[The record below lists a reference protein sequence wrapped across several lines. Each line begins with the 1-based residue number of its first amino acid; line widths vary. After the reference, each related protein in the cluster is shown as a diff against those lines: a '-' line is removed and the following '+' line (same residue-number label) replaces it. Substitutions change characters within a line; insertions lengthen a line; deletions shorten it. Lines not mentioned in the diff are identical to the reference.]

1 MSADKKARSAL
12 ARGNEVSDSS
22 TIPKDPPGNKAS
34 RSGIDSQQAMSANA
48 SQAMLG
54 INNNNGRATISSD
67 WRAHARP
74 VPTEAG
80 MAVGPDSP
88 LANVTR
94 VTGAGPGAIYA
105 PTVRRATNASL
116 LSNSSYGDYD
126 AYSSNLPIS
135 PTLLTDRGSNAA
147 LAASIMDPRA
157 AGTSVTHT
165 HNDRL
170 LFNRLQNATAG
181 PTSIGTHNGPN
192 NTANAGYGTGAV
204 TGGGALAALNAGPP
218 VGPSGAQ
225 AGVHNPLAEMTNFQ
239 SPQAGSFQVATRAPS
254 AYSVSEYSN
263 VSAFGYY
270 GFDAADEGADEHS
283 PTVIQGGSQA
293 GGLSLM
299 DYAYCIPRGNGNFT
313 PLIPAD
319 MLPGLR
325 DIPATIRDTTHVQV
339 LECPHGMAPNGR
351 SYYMQSIELSVSR
364 PLLFLLLDFILLSFG
379 FSVGQSTVYC
389 VLPSLEPCC
398 ICRLVYCMLMP
409 SSRQSYIYTCLS
421 QDRFRAPKI
430 QFRWIASSFSLYPFP
445 KPLLVFFRALAD
457 FLSTAESTRT
467 YISGLD

>member
-22 TIPKDPPGNKAS
+22 TIPKEPHGSTVN
-34 RSGIDSQQAMSANA
+34 RSEIDSQQAMSASA

-54 INNNNGRATISSD
+54 INNNNGRSTISSD

-74 VPTEAG
+74 VLTEAG

-94 VTGAGPGAIYA
+94 VTGAGHGAIYA

-126 AYSSNLPIS
+126 GYSSNLPIS

-157 AGTSVTHT
+157 ADTTVAHT

-170 LFNRLQNATAG
+170 LFNCLQHATTG
-181 PTSIGTHNGPN
+181 PTPIGTNNGPN
-192 NTANAGYGTGAV
+192 TTANAGYDAGAV
-204 TGGGALAALNAGPP
+204 TGGGVLAGLNVGPP
-218 VGPSGAQ
+218 GGPSGTQ
-225 AGVHNPLAEMTNFQ
+225 AGMHHPFTEMTNLQ
-239 SPQAGSFQVATRAPS
+239 SPQTGSFQVGTRVPS

-263 VSAFGYY
+263 VSTYGYH
-270 GFDAADEGADEHS
+270 GFDAVDEGADEQS
-283 PTVIQGGSQA
+283 PTVIHGRSQA
-293 GGLSLM
+293 GRLSQM
-299 DYAYCIPRGNGNFT
+299 DYAYCIPRGNGTFT
-313 PLIPAD
+313 PLVPAD

-339 LECPHGMAPNGR
+339 LDCPHGMAPNGR
-351 SYYMQSIELSVSR
+351 SYYMQSIELTVSR
-364 PLLFLLLDFILLSFG
+364 PPPLLFFLTAG
-379 FSVGQSTVYC
+379 
-389 VLPSLEPCC
+389 
-398 ICRLVYCMLMP
+398 
-409 SSRQSYIYTCLS
+409 
-421 QDRFRAPKI
+421 
-430 QFRWIASSFSLYPFP
+430 
-445 KPLLVFFRALAD
+445 
-457 FLSTAESTRT
+457 FLSAFVW
-467 YISGLD
+467 I